1 MKNFNNKHQL
11 LSSDLS
17 GYESYL
23 EDLGMTDRNISFLV
37 LAPRKLMELFGCLS
51 GLELLKDAAYR
62 SKFLDLIRDLYEPGQ
77 LKKYSAG
84 ITHYRDYLISIAALI
99 PYSAKKVSFPR
110 KRKEGPLEH
119 YHINATAYFRDIE
132 KGYWKYLNIELGQ
145 CKQDNRKKMR
155 AYKKFAIFLL
165 NANYKTFEAIGP
177 QQILDF
183 KKLETT
189 LKTDWE
195 VLKCVLTY
203 LFQKKHTVSNLTP
216 AVIKIRSRKS
226 FNKQYLKSHEIER
239 LLNAIDT
246 STVVGKRDFAIIML
260 MARLGLRPCEPVRM
274 KLSDLD
280 WKNSRLLVRGKNNKN
295 EWLPMPQDVGEAI
308 FNYIKVAPRGDTQN
322 LFVRLRPPY
331 DGYNTCSS
339 QLITL
344 RKAYVEAGIRPPM
357 GRARLNVFRHSLAT
371 SLLNSDKS
379 VFEVQAL
386 LRHSNPSMTLHYAKY
401 HSKKLSLFEIKWP
414 GASK

>member
-1 MKNFNNKHQL
+1 MNKYSNKHQL

-23 EDLGMTDRNISFLV
+23 EKLGMTDRNISFLV
-37 LAPRKLMELFGCLS
+37 LAPRKLIELFGCLS
-51 GLELLKDAAYR
+51 GIELLKDAAYR

-84 ITHYRDYLISIAALI
+84 ITHYRDYLISTSTLM

-110 KRKEGPLEH
+110 KRKEGPLDY
-119 YHINATAYFRDIE
+119 YHKHATPYFRKIE
-132 KGYWKYLNIELGQ
+132 KAYWTYLNKELEQ

-165 NANYKTFEAIGP
+165 NTNYTSFDEVGP
-177 QQILDF
+177 QQVLDF
-183 KKLETT
+183 KRLETT
-189 LKTDWE
+189 LKTDWK

-203 LFQKKHTVSNLTP
+203 LFQKKYSQSNLTP
-216 AVIKIRSRKS
+216 AVIRVRSRKS
-226 FNKQYLKSHEIER
+226 FNKQYLKSSEIER
-239 LLNAIDT
+239 LLDAIDT
-246 STVVGKRDFAIIML
+246 ATIVGKRDFAIIML

-274 KLSDLD
+274 QLGDLD
-280 WKNSRLLVRGKNNKN
+280 WENSRLLVRGKNNKKD
-295 EWLPMPQDVGEAI
+295 WLPMPQDVGEAI
-308 FNYIKVAPRGDTQN
+308 FSYIKVAPRGDSQN

-331 DGYNTCSS
+331 DGYSSCTS

-344 RKAYVEAGIRPPM
+344 RKAYVEAGIRPPT

-371 SLLNSDKS
+371 TLLNSKKS

-386 LRHSNPSMTLHYAKY
+386 LRHSDPSMTLHYAKY
-401 HSKKLSLFEIKWP
+401 HAKKLSLFEIKWP
-414 GASK
+414 GVSK

>member
-1 MKNFNNKHQL
+1 MKDLKNKHQL
-11 LSSDLS
+11 LSLDLS

-23 EDLGMTDRNISFLV
+23 ENLGMTDRNISFLV
-37 LAPRKLMELFGCLS
+37 LAPRKLIELFGCLS

-62 SKFLDLIRDLYEPGQ
+62 SKFLDFIRDLYEPGQ

-84 ITHYRDYLISIAALI
+84 ITHYREYLISIAALI
-99 PYSAKKVSFPR
+99 PYSTKKVSFPR
-110 KRKEGPLEH
+110 KIKEGPLDH
-119 YHINATAYFRDIE
+119 YHVGATPYFRKIE
-132 KGYWKYLNIELGQ
+132 KEYWAYLNIELEQ

-155 AYKKFAIFLL
+155 AYKKFAIFLQ
-165 NANYKTFEAIGP
+165 NTDFTTFGKVGP

-183 KKLETT
+183 KKLKTT

-216 AVIKIRSRKS
+216 AVIKIKPRKS
-226 FNKQYLKSHEIER
+226 FNKQYLKSSEVER
-239 LLNAIDT
+239 LLEAIDT
-246 STVVGKRDFAIIML
+246 SNVVGKRDFAIIML

-274 KLSDLD
+274 QLSDID
-280 WKNSRLLVRGKNNKN
+280 WQNARLLVRGKNNKN

-308 FNYIKVAPRGDTQN
+308 FNYLKVAPRGDTQN

-344 RKAYVEAGIRPPM
+344 RNAYVDAGIRPPT

-371 SLLNSDKS
+371 NLLNSNKS

-401 HSKKLSLFEIKWP
+401 HAKKLSLFEIKWP
-414 GASK
+414 GGSK

>member
-1 MKNFNNKHQL
+1 MKNYNKKHLL

-23 EDLGMTDRNISFLV
+23 KDLGMTDRNISFLV
-37 LAPRKLMELFGCLS
+37 LAPRKLIELFGCLS
-51 GLELLKDAAYR
+51 GLELLKDAEYR
-62 SKFLDLIRDLYEPGQ
+62 PKFLDFIRDLYEPGQ

-99 PYSAKKVSFPR
+99 PYSTKKVSFPR

-119 YHINATAYFRDIE
+119 YHNRATPYFRKIE
-132 KGYWKYLNIELGQ
+132 KEYWRYLNLELEQ

-155 AYKKFAIFLL
+155 AYKKFAIFLQ
-165 NANYKTFEAIGP
+165 NTDFDTFDKVGP
-177 QQILDF
+177 QQVLDF

-195 VLKCVLTY
+195 ILKCVLTY
-203 LFQKKHTVSNLTP
+203 LFQKKYTVSNLTP
-216 AVIKIRSRKS
+216 AVIKIKPRRS
-226 FNKQYLKSHEIER
+226 FNKQYLKSSEIER
-239 LLNAIDT
+239 LLGAIDT
-246 STVVGKRDFAIIML
+246 STIVGKRDFAIIIL

-280 WKNSRLLVRGKNNKN
+280 WESSRLLVRGKNSKN

-308 FNYIKVAPRGDTQN
+308 FNYLKVAPRGDTQN

-331 DGYNTCSS
+331 DGYSSCSS

-344 RKAYVEAGIRPPM
+344 RKAYVEEGIRPPT

-371 SLLNSDKS
+371 NLLNSNKS

-401 HSKKLSLFEIKWP
+401 HAKKLSLFEVKWP
-414 GASK
+414 GVPK